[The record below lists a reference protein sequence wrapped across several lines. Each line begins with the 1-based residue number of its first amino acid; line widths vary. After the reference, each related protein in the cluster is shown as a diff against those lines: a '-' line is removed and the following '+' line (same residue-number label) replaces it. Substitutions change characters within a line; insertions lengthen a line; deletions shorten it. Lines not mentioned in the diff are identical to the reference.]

1 MEADEA
7 HSFVMDLVFDH
18 MRDFIG
24 DLTVSGVT
32 PPDENI
38 GVVQYLLGDALI
50 GLV

>member
-18 MRDFIG
+18 VCDFIG
-24 DLTVSGVT
+24 DLTVSSVT
-32 PPDENI
+32 PPDEYI

-50 GLV
+50 GFV